1 MSSHSKLRWSTGLYY
16 PVVIFSSYILAI
28 IEIVIRKALTGDGYP
43 VSHFPYFTYFFVG
56 LFFIGM
62 GIYQWY
68 RYRVWIYPVLGIV
81 LGIFCFQAPFA
92 IHGSGYSIFKAGYFI
107 TFLIMVLFI
116 IVNWNSFYSQER
128 FEVNSRRLFRL
139 AAELI
144 RDTSGGFTERPYSA
158 GKLTVSKD
166 ELLGFSRFLNG
177 KYVVRTFHLEDRIY
191 FSFSMNKSLVNLED
205 PKEVSHIVID
215 FNGNISVA
223 VAEKDYRDY
232 VNRFSFDQVCSSM
245 AVIFER
251 FLGYYRQ
258 GLEARIITELKTAR

>member
-1 MSSHSKLRWSTGLYY
+1 MNSHSKLRWSTGLYY
-16 PVVIFSSYILAI
+16 PVVIFSSYIIAI
-28 IEIVIRKALTGDGYP
+28 VEIMIRKSLIREGFDILRFPWLTYL
-43 VSHFPYFTYFFVG
+43 FVG
-56 LFFIGM
+56 LFFIYM
-62 GIYQWY
+62 GIIQWY
-68 RYRVWIYPVLGIV
+68 RYRLWINPVAGIIVGV
-81 LGIFCFQAPFA
+81 LCFQAPLA
-92 IHGSGYSIFKAGYFI
+92 IPSYGLSLFKATYAI
-107 TFLIMVLFI
+107 TFLILVLFVI
-116 IVNWNSFYSQER
+116 INWKAFYGQER
-128 FEVNSRRLFRL
+128 FEINSRRLFRL